1 MTSNIEHDSQ
11 LVDELS
17 DEGSSHAKKRG
28 RSSWPSSSKASA
40 RGRRH
45 SRGGTLLMLGAVMI
59 SLVATACFPTGPV
72 SEWVPDLNG
81 DGVISQSEVEAEKA
95 RILAQISAAV
105 DANRREVQ
113 LNPVLT
119 CIRRHES
126 DRGAYPHTNGYAAK
140 NPRSTASGAYQ
151 FLNST
156 WRNVSAAAGHP
167 GYATARQAP
176 WYVQDAVAYW
186 VIIHQGTSP
195 WRGSGC

>member
-1 MTSNIEHDSQ
+1 
-11 LVDELS
+11 
-17 DEGSSHAKKRG
+17 
-28 RSSWPSSSKASA
+28 
-40 RGRRH
+40 
-45 SRGGTLLMLGAVMI
+45 MLGAVVV
-59 SLVATACFPTGPV
+59 SLVATACFPTTPV

-81 DGVISQSEVEAEKA
+81 DGVISQDEIDAEKA
-95 RILAQISAAV
+95 KIIAKAVAAV
-105 DANRREVQ
+105 EAHRRNVQ

-156 WRNVSAAAGHP
+156 WRNVSVAAGHP
-167 GYATARQAP
+167 GYASARQAP

-186 VIIHQGTSP
+186 VIRNQGTAP